1 MGAWERLSRTL
12 GLLVLLATLTA
23 LTTALG
29 PFADLRQGPLSQPSG
44 SLEPETVPPAL
55 AVQESPPLKPS
66 PTAGSPTT
74 SGTPTTS
81 GNPTATGMATTGS
94 TSTGS
99 TGTTGSTT
107 EASLRRGEDGAT
119 HGVTANAPAVDRPT
133 VITHVVA
140 EGETVSGIAARYG
153 LTPAT
158 VAASSGLRDADRIYP
173 GQLLTFPSVD
183 GLVHRVRAGDNLSA
197 LAASYG
203 IPVQAIVEANGLA
216 DPDRLAVGQLLIL
229 PGARA
234 SGGSKAVV
242 SSAGSSP
249 AAVGGALAWPVRGP
263 ITSAFGPR
271 WGRAHNGIDIG
282 VAYGT
287 TIRAAAAGKVVYVGW
302 YGQYGRTV
310 IIDHGR
316 GLQTLYGHTSQIF
329 VRTGQY
335 VAAGEPIAYAGST
348 GNATG
353 PHLHFEVRVNGT
365 PVNPLRYLEGA

>member
-12 GLLVLLATLTA
+12 GLVVLLATLTA

-29 PFADLRQGPLSQPSG
+29 PFADLRQGPFTQPSG
-44 SLEPETVPPAL
+44 SLEPETVPPSP
-55 AVQESPPLKPS
+55 AVQESPPPKTSPTTGS
-66 PTAGSPTT
+66 PTA
-74 SGTPTTS
+74 
-81 GNPTATGMATTGS
+81 TGS
-94 TSTGS
+94 TST
-99 TGTTGSTT
+99 TGSPTG
-107 EASLRRGEDGAT
+107 ASPRPAEDGA
-119 HGVTANAPAVDRPT
+119 APSGAAADRPT

-153 LTPAT
+153 VSTAT

-183 GLVHRVRAGDNLSA
+183 GLVHRVRTGDTLGA
-197 LAASYG
+197 LAAAYG
-203 IPVQAIVEANGLA
+203 ISARAIVEANGLA

-234 SGGSKAVV
+234 TRGSRAVV
-242 SSAGSSP
+242 SSTGSSP

-271 WGRAHNGIDIG
+271 WGRSHNGIDIG

-316 GLQTLYGHTSQIF
+316 GLQTLYGHASQIL

-335 VAAGEPIAYAGST
+335 VTPGEPVAYAGST

-353 PHLHFEVRVNGT
+353 PHLHFEVRVNGV